1 MTDAQIGLSVATP
14 IIIVFALVLY
24 RMGVLQRGATLSA
37 VLSSIAVAI
46 VLFLDR

>member
-1 MTDAQIGLSVATP
+1 MTDAQLGLSLATP

-24 RMGVLQRGATLSA
+24 RMGVLQKTGTMSA
-37 VLSSIAVAI
+37 ILCSIAIAI

>member
-14 IIIVFALVLY
+14 IIIVFALVLH

-37 VLSSIAVAI
+37 ILSSVAIAI

>member
-14 IIIVFALVLY
+14 IIIGFALVLY
-24 RMGVLQRGATLSA
+24 RMGVLQKTGMIAA
-37 VLSSIAVAI
+37 VLSSIAIAI